1 MMSVMASCEKFGSDV
16 EAPSVQVTVSPENP
30 KVGDEVTITI
40 STDAQYLS
48 LFTGDEGKMFER
60 SRVKAIMEN
69 DWNSFYE
76 KGYRVS
82 YAKNGEKT
90 LFYKYFKNYQ
100 TVEEVKK
107 DFEFFGAIENI
118 QLIPYKKGDFPE
130 ALMEMSYIGTNQL
143 KFTVSDRRIPSG
155 IRMKPDIH
163 ILGGLDNQP
172 GNTVIESRFVA
183 CDADR
188 AIRKY
193 SNDPWVAAYFGL
205 HTEQLADFA
214 GHAAGYKYS
223 TLMDERSY
231 GAFQTNDPISG
242 RPTEGFYKLGEMY
255 NRDSYL
261 QQFLNDGEKIV
272 LRQVDMYVNGRSTY
286 AAADDSPY
294 KYDLDRDGIDEAYEC
309 ELNPATGLPV
319 HEADYAKYRGFQGDV
334 YLSFIEMGTDEY
346 EPWHTGVS
354 LGSVYATGGIQKTY
368 KYIYTEPGEFTITAV
383 ATNVGDKNY
392 SGIDYSDQRSNSLN
406 DYAHKRSLSTFKITV
421 KN

>member
-16 EAPSVQVTVSPENP
+16 ETPSVQVTVSPENP

-40 STDAQYLS
+40 STNAQYLS

-60 SRVKAIMEN
+60 SRIKAIMEN

-118 QLIPYKKGDFPE
+118 QLISYKKGDFPE

-172 GNTVIESRFVA
+172 GNT
-183 CDADR
+183 D
-188 AIRKY
+188 
-193 SNDPWVAAYFGL
+193 
-205 HTEQLADFA
+205 
-214 GHAAGYKYS
+214 
-223 TLMDERSY
+223 
-231 GAFQTNDPISG
+231 
-242 RPTEGFYKLGEMY
+242 
-255 NRDSYL
+255 
-261 QQFLNDGEKIV
+261 
-272 LRQVDMYVNGRSTY
+272 
-286 AAADDSPY
+286 
-294 KYDLDRDGIDEAYEC
+294 
-309 ELNPATGLPV
+309 
-319 HEADYAKYRGFQGDV
+319 
-334 YLSFIEMGTDEY
+334 
-346 EPWHTGVS
+346 
-354 LGSVYATGGIQKTY
+354 
-368 KYIYTEPGEFTITAV
+368 
-383 ATNVGDKNY
+383 
-392 SGIDYSDQRSNSLN
+392 
-406 DYAHKRSLSTFKITV
+406 
-421 KN
+421 